1 MFNILMTAD
10 FFDTIFM
17 YLLSEDN
24 YISNYIINS
33 LYSESKKKN
42 YILYHLPKN
51 SFESTL
57 MEQILCEYFL
67 EKPRNQGKILSCL
80 LILFIEISRAVGPE
94 DQKAIKQKHSK
105 IQNEVF
111 DYLKQHYKD
120 ATLQSVAKHMCFH
133 PNYLSSLLKAET
145 GRGFKDI
152 LIDIRM
158 TEAANLLRNTNRK
171 IEEITSDIG
180 YANETYFYKCFR
192 QKYGISPYN
201 YRKAQKSLKKEQ

>member
-1 MFNILMTAD
+1 M
-10 FFDTIFM
+10 
-17 YLLSEDN
+17 
-24 YISNYIINS
+24 
-33 LYSESKKKN
+33 
-42 YILYHLPKN
+42 
-51 SFESTL
+51 
-57 MEQILCEYFL
+57 
-67 EKPRNQGKILSCL
+67 
-80 LILFIEISRAVGPE
+80 ILFIEISRAVGPE

-120 ATLQSVAKHMCFH
+120 VTLQSVAKHMCFH

-145 GRGFKDI
+145 GRGVKDI

-201 YRKAQKSLKKEQ
+201 YRKAQKNLKKEQ